1 MQSDL
6 AALVPPALMAA
17 AFLLALGAF
26 LRHEMRGAKNRTEDT
41 LDEVEEPTAAD
52 DMSDQR

>member
-1 MQSDL
+1 
-6 AALVPPALMAA
+6 LMAA

-26 LRHEMRGAKNRTEDT
+26 LRHEMRGAKNRAQDT
-41 LDEVEEPTAAD
+41 LYEVEEPTAAA